1 MIAPSFP
8 ETATNIVGFAFLTFL
23 ARVTNPVTCG
33 AKIASLAVKRRVM
46 WSPDLANELE
56 RELLEKEN

>member
-1 MIAPSFP
+1 MMAPSFP
-8 ETATNIVGFAFLTFL
+8 TATNIVGFAFLTL
-23 ARVTNPVTCG
+23 PARVTCG

-56 RELLEKEN
+56 RELLEKREN